1 MSSDKDFYDQWF
13 EDMKNSIPEDKFLVL
28 NLKDEWETL
37 CSFLEVP
44 IPDIPFPKCDEV
56 AFKNVEE
63 SLQKPIEL
71 NNNNINGSEIV
82 RKENKPNRLRN
93 LTVPLLLLIC
103 FAYGMNRKQR
113 NWYCLGGIVPCKK
126 CVLFSFKNMFTTFT
140 NNALHYIL
148 YKNYF

>member
-1 MSSDKDFYDQWF
+1 MINKDSYDQWF
-13 EDMKNSIPEDKFLVL
+13 DDMKNSIPEDKFLVL
-28 NLKDEWETL
+28 NLKDEWENL

-44 IPDIPFPKCDEV
+44 IPDIPFPKTDEV
-56 AFKNVEE
+56 SFKKVEE
-63 SLQKPIEL
+63 SLQIPIEV
-71 NNNNINGSEIV
+71 NNNESEIV
-82 RKENKPNRLRN
+82 RKTNKPNRLRN

-113 NWYCLGGIVPCKK
+113 NWYCLSGMLPCKK
-126 CVLFSFKNMFTTFT
+126 CILFSLTNMFTTFT

>member
-37 CSFLEVP
+37 CSFLKVP
-44 IPDIPFPKCDEV
+44 IPDIPFPKSDEV
-56 AFKNVEE
+56 TFKKVEE

-71 NNNNINGSEIV
+71 NNNESEVV
-82 RKENKPNRLRN
+82 RKENEPNRLRN
-93 LTVPLLLLIC
+93 LTVPLVLLIC
-103 FAYGMNRKQR
+103 FAYGINRKQR
-113 NWYCLGGIVPCKK
+113 NWYCLGGMMPCKK
-126 CVLFSFKNMFTTFT
+126 CILFSLKNMFTTFT

>member
-1 MSSDKDFYDQWF
+1 
-13 EDMKNSIPEDKFLVL
+13 MKNSIPEDKFLVL

-37 CSFLEVP
+37 CSFLEVQ
-44 IPDIPFPKCDEV
+44 IPDIPFPRNEE
-56 AFKNVEE
+56 APFKKVEE
-63 SLQKPIEL
+63 FLQKPIEV
-71 NNNNINGSEIV
+71 NNNESEVV

-93 LTVPLLLLIC
+93 LTVPLVLLIC

-113 NWYCLGGIVPCKK
+113 NWYCLSGMLPCKK
-126 CVLFSFKNMFTTFT
+126 CILFSLTNMFTTFT

>member
-1 MSSDKDFYDQWF
+1 
-13 EDMKNSIPEDKFLVL
+13 MKNSIPEDKFLVL

-37 CSFLEVP
+37 CSFLEVQ
-44 IPDIPFPKCDEV
+44 IPDIPFPKNEEV
-56 AFKNVEE
+56 PFKKVEE
-63 SLQKPIEL
+63 FLQKPIEV
-71 NNNNINGSEIV
+71 NNNESDVV

-93 LTVPLLLLIC
+93 LTVPLVLLIC

-113 NWYCLGGIVPCKK
+113 NWYCLSGMLPCKK
-126 CVLFSFKNMFTTFT
+126 CILFSLTNMFTTFT